1 MKRAVIS
8 NIVDSLDSSDIAVA
22 AGATTVYTKAFKVA
36 FGEYFALAYR
46 AVSATGTP
54 VLKIELQAGINDAPP
69 TTEGADDENY
79 IEPENAVNIED
90 SLTTETW
97 HIKSLS
103 PAVSCYLRL
112 KLTGAGATA
121 VVFNAKLH
129 KQEEF

>member
-1 MKRAVIS
+1 MKRVVIS
-8 NIVDSLDSSDIAVA
+8 NIVDSLDSADIAVA

-54 VLKIELQAGINDAPP
+54 ILQIELQAGINDAPP
-69 TTEGADDENY
+69 TTEGADDANY
-79 IEPENAVNIED
+79 VEPENQADIET

-103 PAVSCYLRL
+103 PAVSCWLRL

-121 VVFNAKLH
+121 VVFNAKIR
-129 KQEEF
+129 KQEDF